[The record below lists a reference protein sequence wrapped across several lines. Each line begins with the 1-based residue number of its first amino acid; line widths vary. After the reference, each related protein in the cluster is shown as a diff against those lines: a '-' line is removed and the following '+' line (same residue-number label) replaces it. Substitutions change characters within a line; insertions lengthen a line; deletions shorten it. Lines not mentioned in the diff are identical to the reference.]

1 MYIVTWEELT
11 TKTIM
16 EDNMIE
22 LFIAALLLLFA
33 FWRMMKLKEA
43 SGCSGAAFFKL
54 VFVLSVL
61 IIPFLTIEGVAF
73 GAIKEDEALFI
84 IVASILTAV
93 LFARL
98 ALKISDSDNEN
109 EN

>member
-1 MYIVTWEELT
+1 MYIVTWEKLVI
-11 TKTIM
+11 KTIM

-43 SGCSGAAFFKL
+43 SGCSGASFFKL
-54 VFVLSVL
+54 VLVLSAL

-73 GAIKEDEALFI
+73 GVIREDEALFL
-84 IVASILTAV
+84 IVASILTSI
-93 LFARL
+93 LFARIV
-98 ALKISDSDNEN
+98 LKLSDDQNEN
-109 EN
+109 

>member
-1 MYIVTWEELT
+1 MRIVTWNELVIR
-11 TKTIM
+11 KIV

-22 LFIAALLLLFA
+22 LFVVALLFLFA

-43 SGCSGAAFFKL
+43 SGCSGAVFFKL
-54 VFVLSVL
+54 VFVASVL

-73 GAIKEDEALFI
+73 GAIREDEALFI
-84 IVASILTAV
+84 IVASILTSI

-98 ALKISDSDNEN
+98 ALKLSGDENEN

>member
-11 TKTIM
+11 AKTIM

-22 LFIAALLLLFA
+22 LFVIALLFLFA
-33 FWRMMKLKEA
+33 FWRMMKLREA

-84 IVASILTAV
+84 IVASVLTSI

-98 ALKISDSDNEN
+98 VLKLSDDEN
-109 EN
+109 KN

>member
-1 MYIVTWEELT
+1 
-11 TKTIM
+11 
-16 EDNMIE
+16 MIE
-22 LFIAALLLLFA
+22 MFIIALLFLFA

-73 GAIKEDEALFI
+73 GAVREDEALFI
-84 IVASILTAV
+84 IVASILTSI

-98 ALKISDSDNEN
+98 ALKLSNDEN